1 VKCRRY
7 NNNPRPLT
15 GLKKLMFYMC
25 HFIMGFTPYYEK
37 AIQVVMYKRM
47 RLDLETAHRH
57 QRQ

>member
-1 VKCRRY
+1 
-7 NNNPRPLT
+7 
-15 GLKKLMFYMC
+15 MC